1 MTTNNPKKNL
11 LILFFVSMS
20 IFFVTLIWNK
30 IYFPFHNISGATGI
44 ITKNNYDPNNDTLR
58 YIIFVVVPILVY
70 FLLNLILKKEKLI
83 HLNELFSNRN
93 TTHKKTTKY
102 LANNA
107 FILILSL
114 IFICL
119 ILFQFLSLDLPNF
132 KLKVLPCSMKF
143 IIVSLVDL
151 DVCILSNTTEA

>member
-58 YIIFVVVPILVY
+58 YIIFVVVPILV
-70 FLLNLILKKEKLI
+70 F
-83 HLNELFSNRN
+83 F
-93 TTHKKTTKY
+93 
-102 LANNA
+102 
-107 FILILSL
+107 F
-114 IFICL
+114 
-119 ILFQFLSLDLPNF
+119 
-132 KLKVLPCSMKF
+132 
-143 IIVSLVDL
+143 
-151 DVCILSNTTEA
+151 